1 MCVADS
7 WHKLPKLVKGCRFIR
22 KCIQVGSSLLKLDHT
37 VAATHR
43 NTRTGKVCVY
53 LPHCLISAREAGAM
67 TYLSDCVFAFTFP
80 VNCEPFDGF
89 IPSKFTDYIQCNLP
103 PAFYYIFFSRDSP
116 TCVTTY
122 VF

>member
-1 MCVADS
+1 M
-7 WHKLPKLVKGCRFIR
+7 
-22 KCIQVGSSLLKLDHT
+22 
-37 VAATHR
+37 
-43 NTRTGKVCVY
+43 
-53 LPHCLISAREAGAM
+53 SACEAGGM

-122 VF
+122 VFCILNTILTCVRTFTYMISFI